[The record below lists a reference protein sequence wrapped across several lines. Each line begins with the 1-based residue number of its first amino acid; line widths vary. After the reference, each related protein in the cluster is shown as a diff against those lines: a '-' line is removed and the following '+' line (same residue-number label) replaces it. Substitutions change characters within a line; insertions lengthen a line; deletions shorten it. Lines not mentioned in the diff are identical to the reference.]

1 VDKELANIRAAFSN
15 TTGLTPYERRKY
27 SWKMLYINMIGAF
40 AHAAAGLLPLE
51 AIRRGCLRAV
61 A

>member
-27 SWKMLYINMIGAF
+27 SWKMLYINMIGACVRACGSECGEF
-40 AHAAAGLLPLE
+40 APGE
-51 AIRRGCLRAV
+51 S
-61 A
+61 